1 MGFQISVVHAVLQEQ
16 FVSKESIITFK
27 CLFKSIIV
35 INIITANGKFIYTF
49 LFHSFSAKK

>member
-27 CLFKSIIV
+27 CIFKSIIV

-49 LFHSFSAKK
+49 LFYSFSAKK